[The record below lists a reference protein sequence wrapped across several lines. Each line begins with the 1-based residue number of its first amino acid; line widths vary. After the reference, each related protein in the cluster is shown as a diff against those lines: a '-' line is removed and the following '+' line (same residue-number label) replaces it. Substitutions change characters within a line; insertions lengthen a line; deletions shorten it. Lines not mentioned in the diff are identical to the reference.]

1 MAQRN
6 RLGTRLRSPN
16 FGLKLKNLSWMAKG
30 VSQSVTVLH
39 LLLPSFA
46 NSFVLPNQHMQLEVY
61 DSAPLVQ
68 FPARHSGSLQL
79 EDWVDPAP
87 VSDLIPVVDLAG
99 DAEDVGEPVQVEEE
113 EDSSSYILPV
123 SPEKKRKKKKSKKKK
138 DSEAGN
144 HAKTKKQQFKDVLS
158 KVKTKSKKSGKSKSK
173 KKSKKSKSGKSKK
186 SKKSR
191 AEGKKNKGKKKTKRV
206 EH

>member
-1 MAQRN
+1 MAQN
-6 RLGTRLRSPN
+6 DRLEARPSSSN
-16 FGLKLKNLSWMAKG
+16 FGFKLEIRNLSWMAKG
-30 VSQSVTVLH
+30 VGQSVI
-39 LLLPSFA
+39 LLLLFFLTFV

-68 FPARHSGSLQL
+68 FPARHSGSLQV
-79 EDWVDPAP
+79 EDWVFPAP
-87 VSDLIPVVDLAG
+87 VSDLIPVVDLVG
-99 DAEDVGEPVQVEEE
+99 DGEDIGEPIKVQDD

-123 SPEKKRKKKKSKKKK
+123 SPEKKKRKKSKKKK

-173 KKSKKSKSGKSKK
+173 EKSKKSKSGKSKK

-191 AEGKKNKGKKKTKRV
+191 AKGKKKKKTKRV

>member
-6 RLGTRLRSPN
+6 RLVTRPCSPN
-16 FGLKLKNLSWMAKG
+16 FGFKNLSWMAKG
-30 VSQSVTVLH
+30 VNVFLLH
-39 LLLPSFA
+39 LPTLV

-68 FPARHSGSLQL
+68 FPARHKGSLQL
-79 EDWVDPAP
+79 EDWVDPAQ
-87 VSDLIPVVDLAG
+87 VSDLIPVVDQPRDG
-99 DAEDVGEPVQVEEE
+99 EDIGEPVQVQDE
-113 EDSSSYILPV
+113 EDTSSYILPV
-123 SPEKKRKKKKSKKKK
+123 SPDKKRKKKKSNKKK
-138 DSEAGN
+138 DSEVGN

-173 KKSKKSKSGKSKK
+173 EKSKKSKSGKSKK

-191 AEGKKNKGKKKTKRV
+191 AKGKKKKKTKRV